1 MVAPAEC
8 SGAVEAASG
17 DGSAG
22 YSARS
27 TRAARRRRTTSQPL
41 SSPSHTPDTP
51 ITRRGQLLDYVA
63 SGEKPKA
70 DWRIGTEHEKFG
82 FRLDDLRA
90 PEFDGERGIEA
101 LLEGMTRFG
110 WEPVRERIG
119 DGPARTI
126 ALLRDG
132 ASVTLEPAGQL
143 ELSGAPLESVH
154 QTCVEVGTHLD
165 EVRQVADGLDIG
177 FLGMGFQPKWRRDQM
192 PWMPKG
198 RYRIMRDYMP
208 KVGSLG
214 LDMMTRTCTVQVNLD
229 YASEA
234 DMVKK
239 FRVSLALQPVATA
252 LFADSPFTEGRPNG
266 YLSYRS
272 HIWTDTDA
280 DRTGMLDFVF
290 EDGFGYERYIDYLLD
305 VPMYF
310 SYRAGADGEGRYVDA
325 AGKSFRDFLAGKLD
339 VLPGALPTLRDWS
352 DHMTTAFP
360 EVRLKKYL
368 EMRGADGGPWNR
380 LCALPAFWVGLLYD
394 DAALDAAWDLVKDF
408 TRAERHALRD
418 GVPRHALKLPARIG
432 NRDATVREL
441 AIEAL
446 KISVA
451 GLRRR
456 AALNA
461 NGADETRFLDPL
473 IEMAQAGQTAAE
485 RKLELFHGPWN
496 GDIDRVFR
504 EFAY

>member
-1 MVAPAEC
+1 M
-8 SGAVEAASG
+8 SGPST
-17 DGSAG
+17 SA
-22 YSARS
+22 
-27 TRAARRRRTTSQPL
+27 
-41 SSPSHTPDTP
+41 DTP
-51 ITRRGQLLDYVA
+51 ITDPRQLVDVLA
-63 SGEKPKA
+63 SGEKPREA
-70 DWRIGTEHEKFG
+70 WRIGTEHEKFG
-82 FRLDDLRA
+82 FRLDDLRPPA
-90 PEFDGERGIEA
+90 FDGASGIEA
-101 LLEGMTRFG
+101 LLKGLTRFG
-110 WEPVRERIG
+110 WAPVEEGGRV
-119 DGPARTI
+119 I
-126 ALLRDG
+126 ALARDG

-143 ELSGAPLESVH
+143 ELSGAPLETIH
-154 QTCVEVGTHLD
+154 QTCREVGGHLR
-165 EVRQVADGLDIG
+165 EVREVADELGLG

-252 LFADSPFTEGRPNG
+252 LFADSPFTEGQPNG

-272 HIWTDTDA
+272 HIWTDTDP

-290 EDGFGYERYIDYLLD
+290 EDGFGYERYVDYLLD

-310 SYRAGADGEGRYVDA
+310 SYRDGIYQDA
-325 AGKSFRDFLAGKLD
+325 SGKSFRKFLRGELD
-339 VLPGALPTLRDWS
+339 VLPGELPTLRDWN

-394 DAALDAAWDLVKDF
+394 DAALDAAWDLVRDF
-408 TRAERHALRD
+408 SLAERNALRD
-418 GVPRHALKLPARIG
+418 AVPRHGLKTPFRTGTL
-432 NRDATVREL
+432 REI

-446 KISVA
+446 RISHA

-456 AALNA
+456 ARAEA
-461 NGADETRFLDPL
+461 CGIDESGFLDVL
-473 IEMAQAGQTAAE
+473 LEIADAGQTPAE
-485 RKLELFHGPWN
+485 RKLELFHGEWQGSVDP
-496 GDIDRVFR
+496 VFR
-504 EFAY
+504 DFAY